1 MAEIRCVCKN
11 EIKNMNFK
19 TWFHGLV
26 AAIVGGVATTVTVMV
41 VDPVAFNFGDLGKL
55 GKVALISGIVN
66 AAFYLRK
73 SPLPDYLGTEI
84 LDTK

>member
-1 MAEIRCVCKN
+1 
-11 EIKNMNFK
+11 MNFK
-19 TWFHGLV
+19 TWIMGLG
-26 AAIVGGVATTVTVMV
+26 AAVIGGIASTVTVMV
-41 VDPVAFNFGDLGKL
+41 VDPIAFNFNDLGKL